1 MPDIKKIPIEGTV
14 IEALP
19 SATFKVKISSLTGE
33 NEEVLAYSSGKMRIY
48 HIKILPGD
56 RVLVELSEDR
66 KRGRI
71 TRRL

>member
-1 MPDIKKIPIEGTV
+1 MPDNKKEKPVEGIV

-19 SATFKVKISSLTGE
+19 SATFKIKISD
-33 NEEVLAYSSGKMRIY
+33 NEEILAYPSGKMRLY
-48 HIKILPGD
+48 YIKVLPGD

-71 TRRL
+71 VRRL

>member
-1 MPDIKKIPIEGTV
+1 MIVTGTV

-19 SATFKVKISSLTGE
+19 ATTFKVKLDDDR
-33 NEEVLAYSSGKMRIY
+33 EVLAYLSGKMRKH
-48 HIKILPGD
+48 HIKIVLGD
-56 RVLVELSEDR
+56 RVSVEMTPYDD